1 MHIRER
7 SKPQGKT
14 NKSKQYNK
22 AHNATYEFKVLAT
35 IKAKKC
41 SKPITK
47 PAPGHQK
54 HTTKCTNKMHRND
67 RNIKNYT

>member
-1 MHIRER
+1 MRER

-14 NKSKQYNK
+14 NKNKQYNK
-22 AHNATYEFKVLAT
+22 AHNTTYAFKVLAT
-35 IKAKKC
+35 IKATKC

-54 HTTKCTNKMHRND
+54 HTTKYTNKMQRND
-67 RNIKNYT
+67 SNIKNCT